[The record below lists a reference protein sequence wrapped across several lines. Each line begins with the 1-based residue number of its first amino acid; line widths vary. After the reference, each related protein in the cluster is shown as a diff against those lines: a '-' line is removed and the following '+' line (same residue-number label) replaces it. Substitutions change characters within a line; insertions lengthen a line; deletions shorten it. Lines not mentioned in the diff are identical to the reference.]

1 MNTTATWYRNGA
13 EQSGGYK
20 GCVGY
25 DGTPVVGRFAFTTP
39 ATGASGFS
47 FQSDGLAPAGQTTWQ
62 SPTGPDNFRYAI
74 TTSSTA
80 HTAKCG
86 TDGNAVGVDWDHD
99 PKRLDSSG
107 TASVQLMPGTTY
119 YLWIYPAT
127 SAYNLWRITGVSV
140 TLTGAYGNPA
150 SPTASNGNFGAAVGI
165 TLSGGSSGATYTVTV
180 SCAGR
185 TETLQNKGTSTYLS
199 WTPALATFGP
209 LVPGAASAAAT
220 ITVETFYGNTSRGT
234 KQTGI
239 TLSFRSEDV
248 SPTVSSGWYSHA
260 PYNAS
265 AGSGINKYIQG
276 ISKARFSF
284 DSSKISTK
292 YGATIASYSVTV
304 GSTTD
309 SASPFETPILNG
321 STAVTVKVTDSRGF
335 SCSTSV
341 TITPL
346 SYAAP
351 TLGQVSI
358 FRCDQSGKAEEAG
371 TYISVAA
378 TAVYSSLDGANNA
391 AVLRYQ
397 RASGG
402 SYGSGVSYTSGTT
415 AIVGPVDAD
424 TVYEIK
430 LEITDA
436 VGATGAVTQRIP
448 SRKWAMKFCADGE
461 GVAFGMAPQSARC
474 IEIPAGWSIVIGSTE
489 LNERE
494 LQALKALL
502 T

>member
-1 MNTTATWYRNGA
+1 MASTTATWYRNGA
-13 EQSGGYK
+13 QQSGGYV

-25 DGTPVVGRFAFTTP
+25 DGFPVVGRFQFTTP

-47 FQSDGLAPAGQTTWQ
+47 FQSEVLVPAGQTTWQ
-62 SPTGPDNFRYAI
+62 SGDDHAFRWAI
-74 TTSSTA
+74 TTGANDNIS
-80 HTAKCG
+80 KVG
-86 TDGNAVGVDWDHD
+86 TDGNATGAIYGNPNHM
-99 PKRLDSSG
+99 DSDG
-107 TASVQLMPGTTY
+107 TKAVTLLPNTTY

-127 SAYNLWRITGVSV
+127 SAYNLWRITSITV
-140 TLTGAYGNPA
+140 TFSGAYGNPA

-185 TETLQNKGTSTYLS
+185 TETLQTEGASTYLT
-199 WTPALATFGP
+199 WRPALATYGP
-209 LVPGAASAAAT
+209 LVPNAASAPAT
-220 ITVETFYGNTSRGT
+220 ITVETFYGSTSRGT
-234 KQTGI
+234 RPTSI
-239 TLSFRSEDV
+239 TLSFRAADV

-260 PYNAS
+260 PYNES

-309 SASPFETPILNG
+309 SASPYETPILNG

-335 SCSTSV
+335 SYSTSV

-358 FRCDQSGKAEEAG
+358 FRCDQSGTADEDG
-371 TYISVAA
+371 TYISVTA
-378 TAVYSSLDGANNA
+378 TAVYSSLDGANSA
-391 AVLRYQ
+391 SILRYLKS
-397 RASGG
+397 AGG
-402 SYGSGVSYTSGTT
+402 SYGSGTAYTSGATVL
-415 AIVGPVDAD
+415 VGPIDAD

-436 VGATGAVTQRIP
+436 VGTSGAVTQRIP
-448 SRKWAMKFCADGE
+448 SRVWAMRFRESGR
-461 GVAFGMAPQSARC
+461 GVAFGMSPQADQR
-474 IEIPAGWSIVIGSTE
+474 IEIPAGWSIVIGSTALSE
-489 LNERE
+489 SE
-494 LQALKALL
+494 LQALKALIS
-502 T
+502 